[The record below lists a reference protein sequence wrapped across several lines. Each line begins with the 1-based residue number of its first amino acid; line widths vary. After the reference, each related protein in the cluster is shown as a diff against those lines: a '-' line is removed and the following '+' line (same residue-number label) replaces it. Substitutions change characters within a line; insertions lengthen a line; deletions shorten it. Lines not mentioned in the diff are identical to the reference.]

1 MAVYGGGHCWR
12 FKVLLFQAIKTSS
25 RFLEVWH
32 RLKIFLVL
40 QTLWSFQE
48 VVVNGGFNFEWN
60 IFEFLSLDYGRLW
73 RWSLL
78 EVSSLIISCD

>member
-12 FKVLLFQAIKTSS
+12 FKVLLFQAIKTSG
-25 RFLEVWH
+25 RFLDVWNT
-32 RLKIFLVL
+32 LKIFLLL

-60 IFEFLSLDYGRLW
+60 IFEF
-73 RWSLL
+73 
-78 EVSSLIISCD
+78 